1 MRVSASNRFLK
12 ILFIYQ
18 SIDVKSE
25 DLYWTP
31 EIINYEQPRNILI
44 NVIIRVLTTAWRGR
58 GGAGSWC
65 RIQLARLQFQISAEH
80 EPNAKTLHKT
90 VIKLIVY

>member
-25 DLYWTP
+25 DVYWTP
-31 EIINYEQPRNILI
+31 EIINYVQPRNILI
-44 NVIIRVLTTAWRGR
+44 NVIIRVLTTA
-58 GGAGSWC
+58 
-65 RIQLARLQFQISAEH
+65 
-80 EPNAKTLHKT
+80 
-90 VIKLIVY
+90 